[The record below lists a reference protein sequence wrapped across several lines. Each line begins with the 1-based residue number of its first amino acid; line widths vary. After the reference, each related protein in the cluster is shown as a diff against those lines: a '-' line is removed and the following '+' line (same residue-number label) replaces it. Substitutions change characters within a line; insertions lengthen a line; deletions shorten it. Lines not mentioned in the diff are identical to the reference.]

1 MKKQLLYWYRKYLP
15 KRVQGFLLNKKPKF
29 VRFLQHELNANN
41 FDLLKQGHSEHAEII
56 LLLKNISIKNKYYLD
71 LGASDGVHSSST
83 YLFAKDDTWSGLS
96 VEMDSDKFALM
107 SYVYS
112 GFKNAYLANNKIT
125 PDNVTA
131 ILDSFDVPK
140 ELTFLNLDIDSYDLF
155 IIEELLKSEYRPKI
169 ISMEINEKIPPP
181 VFFTVLFEPSHFWKG
196 DHFFGCSIT
205 AASSTVKKFGYKLI
219 KLQYNNAIF
228 VCDSFS
234 QNFEDLSPEK
244 AYDEG
249 YKYKPDRKQKFKYNE
264 SVDELLHMDS
274 KNVIIF
280 LNNLYKDYEG
290 MYELHEDI

>member
-56 LLLKNISIKNKYYLD
+56 LLLKNTNIKNKYYLD

-83 YLFAKDDTWSGLS
+83 YLFAKDDAWSGLS
-96 VEMDSDKFALM
+96 VEMDSGKFAMM

-112 GFKNAYLANNKIT
+112 EFKNAYLANNKIT
-125 PDNVTA
+125 PNNVTA

-290 MYELHEDI
+290 MYKLHEDI